1 MNKSALV
8 LETPKNCFECP
19 FSCEWFG
26 DPAYEACCELY
37 GNLRV
42 EEEALITEEY
52 YDYESKEKPD
62 WCPLKPLPEK
72 KETSKIA
79 SDYAVGYAKGYEKG
93 WSDCFDEITGENGK

>member
-1 MNKSALV
+1 MSKAV
-8 LETPKNCFECP
+8 FTMETPKNCYECP

-37 GNLRV
+37 GNLLA

-72 KETSKIA
+72 KEYINSVSNIEATKNIA
-79 SDYAVGYAKGYEKG
+79 AAG
-93 WSDCFDEITGENGK
+93 WNACLDEITGGNSDD